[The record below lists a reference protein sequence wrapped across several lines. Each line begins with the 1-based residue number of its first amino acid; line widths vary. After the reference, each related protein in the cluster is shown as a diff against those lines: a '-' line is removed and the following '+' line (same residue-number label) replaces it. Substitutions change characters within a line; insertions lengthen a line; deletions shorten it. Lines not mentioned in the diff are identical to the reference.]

1 MREGTALRDADQ
13 GMPKKTKT
21 PRAARVR
28 DPIQEFYAVVRGV
41 RGSYNAADKECLGFG
56 GHTISLEV
64 RAGGHILV
72 FDAGTGIISLGEE
85 LMAEHAARPN
95 GGPVV
100 VSLFISHTHHDHVHG
115 LPFFEPA
122 HSRVGKINVYG
133 LRPLNGDLTAILRH
147 QVDHS
152 YFPLDLTEMAA
163 IQEVRS
169 LGDRDVVVFGEPGT
183 LPTVEKR
190 ITFDAAAHQD
200 QVLLYP
206 QKNTAH
212 PKGGTLFFRVEYL
225 GRSLVFATDTEGYVG
240 GDTRLINFARDATL
254 LVHDTQYTYE
264 EYRELRQGWGHSTIE
279 MAAAVAK
286 QADVKHMAMFHYDP
300 CYNDTVVEGLERAA
314 QGIFPNTFAPREGDR
329 IDLLTL

>member
-1 MREGTALRDADQ
+1 
-13 GMPKKTKT
+13 MPKKRSKA
-21 PRAARVR
+21 RAPVRPR
-28 DPIQEFYAVVRGV
+28 DPIEEFYAVVRGV
-41 RGSYNAADKECLGFG
+41 RGSYNAADADCMDFG

-64 RAGGHILV
+64 RVGGHIII
-72 FDAGTGIISLGEE
+72 FDAGTGIISLGQE
-85 LMAEHAARPN
+85 LMAAHHAGAN
-95 GGPVV
+95 GRSIVA
-100 VSLFISHTHHDHVHG
+100 SLFLSHTHHDHVHG

-122 HSRVGKINVYG
+122 HSRAGLINVYG
-133 LRPLNGDLTAILRH
+133 LRPLAGDLSEVLTH
-147 QVDHS
+147 QVRHS
-152 YFPLDLTEMAA
+152 YFPLDLTELAA

-169 LGDRDVVVFGEPGT
+169 LDDRDVVVFGEPGT
-183 LPTVEKR
+183 LPTVELR
-190 ITFDAAAHQD
+190 NGFDPDAHQD
-200 QVLLYP
+200 QVVLYP

-279 MAAAVAK
+279 MATAVAK
-286 QADVKHMAMFHYDP
+286 QAGVKHMAMVHDDP
-300 CYNDTVVEGLERAA
+300 SYRDAVVAGLERAA
-314 QGIFPNTFAPREGDR
+314 QSIFPNAFAPREGSR